1 MTHGSTR
8 WLAAALLLATA
19 APAAAQQAPAQD
31 RRAVSAPQLFQ
42 LADQAIA
49 AGHPA
54 DAETMYR
61 ALARDPDAE
70 IRAEARFRLAML
82 LERDGRLREAATTY
96 RALLDEKPDA
106 ARVRLELARLL
117 TRIGDEAAARRELRQ
132 AQAGGLPPQVA
143 QVVDQFAAALRS
155 RKPWGASL
163 EVALVPD
170 SNINRAT
177 DAATLDT
184 VLAPLQLS
192 RDAREQSGLGLR
204 GAGQVYWRKPVAANL
219 AIVPRLSAAGEV
231 YGEHRFDDVSASAL
245 VGLEWSLGRDRL
257 RPSIGGTQRWY
268 GGSPYAR
275 TATFAIDWQHP
286 LGKKAQ
292 LTSSATVAG
301 TRYRGN
307 SLQNGLLLNGS
318 LAYERAFTPRAG
330 GSVTLTATR
339 QTAEDPG
346 YATTS
351 GGVGLLGWREL
362 GRTTLYATA
371 ALRRL
376 EADQRLLLFPE
387 RRRDWNVSLGLG
399 ATFRQLQL
407 HGFAPIVRL
416 EWERNS
422 STVGIY
428 DFTRKAATIGLTR
441 AF

>member
-1 MTHGSTR
+1 MTQTMLIA
-8 WLAAALLLATA
+8 LALALP
-19 APAAAQQAPAQD
+19 APAAPVQTTEQRQ
-31 RRAVSAPQLFQ
+31 VSAVELFA
-42 LADQAIA
+42 LAAKA
-49 AGHPA
+49 EGAGRPD

-70 IRAEARFRLAML
+70 IRAEARFRLGQL
-82 LERDGRLREAATTY
+82 LERMGRKREAATTY

-117 TRIGDEAAARRELRQ
+117 TQLGDEGAARRELRQ

-143 QVVDQFAAALRS
+143 QLVDQFAAALRS

-170 SNINRAT
+170 SNVNRAT

-192 RDAREQSGLGLR
+192 RDAREQSGI
-204 GAGQVYWRKPVAANL
+204 GARIGGQLYARVPVAANL
-219 AIVPRLSAAGEV
+219 ALVPRVSGQGDF
-231 YGEHRFDDVSASAL
+231 YDRGRFNDVSASAL

-275 TATFAIDWQHP
+275 TATAAIDWQHP
-286 LGKKAQ
+286 LGSRAQ
-292 LTSSATVAG
+292 LTTSATIAD

-307 SLQNGLLLNGS
+307 RLQDGLLLNGAI
-318 LAYERAFTPRAG
+318 AYERAFSARAG
-330 GSVTLTATR
+330 GSLTLSATR
-339 QTAEDPG
+339 QTANDPG
-346 YATTS
+346 YATA
-351 GGVGLLGWREL
+351 GGGASLLGWREF
-362 GRTTLYATA
+362 GRTTVYATIG
-371 ALRRL
+371 LRRL
-376 EADQRLLLFPE
+376 EGDARLFLFPQ
-387 RRRDWNVSLGLG
+387 RRKEWNVSLGLG
-399 ATFRQLQL
+399 GTFRRLQI

-416 EWERNS
+416 DWERNR

-428 DFTRKAATIGLTR
+428 DYVRKAATIGLTR